1 MPPVVLTIAGSDCSA
16 GAGAQAD
23 LKTITALGG
32 YGLTALTSV
41 VAETPA
47 KVSRIQTLEAAMVK
61 EQIRVLAEAFPIAAA
76 KTGMLGGKEQIEAV
90 VEAWQVLAARGVPL
104 VVDPVMIAT
113 SGGRL
118 LEDGA
123 MEMLT
128 AKLFPL

>member
-47 KVSRIQTLEAAMVK
+47 KVSRVRPGGTTRVVK
-61 EQIRVLAEAFPIAAA
+61 
-76 KTGMLGGKEQIEAV
+76 G
-90 VEAWQVLAARGVPL
+90 
-104 VVDPVMIAT
+104 
-113 SGGRL
+113 
-118 LEDGA
+118 DGSSI
-123 MEMLT
+123 
-128 AKLFPL
+128 P